1 MRFAV
6 LAAVLVSA
14 GVASASPAD
23 HNVLARARA
32 AYNEGRY
39 DAAIGASRN
48 AVHGGADA
56 DAARVVLGRALLE
69 RYRRQSD
76 VHDLQEAR
84 EALRAADASRLG
96 AADRGELLVGLGQW
110 LYYTDRF
117 GPAAELFEVAADR
130 PLTGGD
136 GARDRVLDWW
146 ASALDREAQAS
157 PASRDRLYARVFD
170 RMERALA
177 EDPGSVAA
185 NYWLVASARAI
196 GDLDRAWQAAMA
208 AWVRSA
214 LSGDRGATLRADLD
228 RLVLTSVIPER
239 ARERASAGGGNQ
251 RQAADTMVTA
261 WEQFKA
267 DWDGAAQASA
277 QASPSGSAPP
287 R

>member
-6 LAAVLVSA
+6 LAAVLRLGRRGI
-14 GVASASPAD
+14 GVARGPQRA
-23 HNVLARARA
+23 ARARA

-48 AVHGGADA
+48 AVHGGTDA

-110 LYYTDRF
+110 LFYTDWF

-146 ASALDREAQAS
+146 ASALDEKPRRVRPAAIACTPACSIAWSGRS
-157 PASRDRLYARVFD
+157 PRIPARWPRTTGSSRRRAPSVTSIARG
-170 RMERALA
+170 RPR
-177 EDPGSVAA
+177 
-185 NYWLVASARAI
+185 WR
-196 GDLDRAWQAAMA
+196 
-208 AWVRSA
+208 
-214 LSGDRGATLRADLD
+214 RGCG
-228 RLVLTSVIPER
+228 P
-239 ARERASAGGGNQ
+239 
-251 RQAADTMVTA
+251 
-261 WEQFKA
+261 
-267 DWDGAAQASA
+267 
-277 QASPSGSAPP
+277 PSRGSAAPP
-287 R
+287 FARISIGSC